1 MTGWALEPA
10 ELPVECGGQ
19 THRLRWAEGELR
31 SLDHADAAGERTLAA
46 LGGEPSRCVQL
57 LDAWA
62 RHADDL
68 DVLLLASRGP
78 SDPLGGPDDDSA
90 GSGRGGMSF
99 MSPGAYRSTVRATAV
114 ARPGARVTRPRAFGS
129 RGGWF
134 AYAPLNGPAP
144 GAVPGLA
151 PIEPEQEVE
160 ALLGLGSGLPERLV
174 AGVVAAWTGR
184 LVAGD
189 ARAAA
194 ARAALQA
201 ALYGRVLA
209 ALRSWL
215 GDPGLDVELT
225 MCPPDAPRSLAR
237 DDAGLHL
244 HLPFAWLGEVWA
256 PGFATVLGRFCLAAE
271 PVDRTGEVVAGGWR
285 LTVIGPDLG
294 PQHAF
299 TLTPD
304 PG

>member
-1 MTGWALEPA
+1 MTGWALEPV

-31 SLDHADAAGERTLAA
+31 SLDHADAEGERTLAA

-62 RHADDL
+62 RHADDP

-78 SDPLGGPDDDSA
+78 SDPLAGPDDP
-90 GSGRGGMSF
+90 SGPGGAGMSF
-99 MSPGAYRSTVRATAV
+99 MPPGAYRSTIRTTAA
-114 ARPGARVTRPRAFGS
+114 ARPGARVTRPRASGS
-129 RGGWF
+129 GRGWF
-134 AYAPLNGPAP
+134 AYAPLNGPSP

-151 PIEPEQEVE
+151 PVEPEQEVE

-174 AGVVAAWTGR
+174 AGVIAAWAER
-184 LVAGD
+184 LAAGD
-189 ARAAA
+189 DRSRAAGP
-194 ARAALQA
+194 ALQA
-201 ALYGRVLA
+201 ALYGRALA

-215 GDPGLDVELT
+215 GEPGLDVDLS
-225 MCPPDAPRSLAR
+225 MVPPDALRSLCR

-244 HLPFAWLGEVWA
+244 SLPFAWLGEVWV
-256 PGFATVLGRFCLAAE
+256 PGLATVLGRFCLAAE
-271 PVDRTGEVVAGGWR
+271 QTDDPGGAWR

-294 PQHAF
+294 PPRGF
-299 TLTPD
+299 TLVAD